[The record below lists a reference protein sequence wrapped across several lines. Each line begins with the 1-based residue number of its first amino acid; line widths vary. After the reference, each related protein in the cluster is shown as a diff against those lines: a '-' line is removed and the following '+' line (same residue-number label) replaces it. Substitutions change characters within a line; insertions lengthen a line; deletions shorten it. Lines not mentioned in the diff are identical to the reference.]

1 MFGTAI
7 NNKGK
12 REKNKK
18 VKEGPCIFPFT
29 YKWTEH
35 NKCVVTD
42 KGSICATSL
51 TNAKR
56 RTLKTYGYCVKK
68 RPDKTKTT
76 IKTTKKPNKT
86 LKLIKKAKNKKV
98 KNKKITLKRIT
109 LKKIDKTRSKNIKA
123 KLIVIKMPRKIK
135 IKRSAKQQAKQS
147 AAAARQSTGTGLNA
161 QLIDMLEKLEA
172 LMNLRGEPFR
182 ARAYHKAAESIMLYQ
197 KPITDV
203 NVLKGVP
210 SIGKTILAKFNEFVK
225 TGTLEVLDRAK
236 NNPVYLFP
244 KIYGIGPKKA
254 QKLVDAGITSIAD
267 LRKQQANVL
276 NPTQITGLRYFEDIL
291 KRIPRSEI
299 DEYGIILETVF
310 SKLKPKGSRF
320 EIVGSYRRGAKTSG
334 DIDIIITNSRDDKSI
349 FANFIKA
356 LQDEGILIELLT
368 KGKTKSLTIGKL
380 PNLTPRRLDFMYASP
395 TEFAFAILY
404 FTGSK
409 AFNVVMRQRAL
420 TLGYSMNEHGLY
432 KMQGKNKGPKLNI
445 LFPTER
451 SIFEFLGLEFKTPIE
466 RIDGRAIVLKSAP
479 VKVKAPVL
487 VKAQ

>member
-1 MFGTAI
+1 M
-7 NNKGK
+7 
-12 REKNKK
+12 
-18 VKEGPCIFPFT
+18 
-29 YKWTEH
+29 
-35 NKCVVTD
+35 
-42 KGSICATSL
+42 
-51 TNAKR
+51 
-56 RTLKTYGYCVKK
+56 
-68 RPDKTKTT
+68 
-76 IKTTKKPNKT
+76 
-86 LKLIKKAKNKKV
+86 
-98 KNKKITLKRIT
+98 
-109 LKKIDKTRSKNIKA
+109 
-123 KLIVIKMPRKIK
+123 
-135 IKRSAKQQAKQS
+135 
-147 AAAARQSTGTGLNA
+147 
-161 QLIDMLEKLEA
+161 
-172 LMNLRGEPFR
+172 
-182 ARAYHKAAESIMLYQ
+182 
-197 KPITDV
+197 
-203 NVLKGVP
+203 
-210 SIGKTILAKFNEFVK
+210 AKFNEFVK

-254 QKLVDAGITSIAD
+254 QQLVDAGITSIAD

-276 NPTQITGLRYFEDIL
+276 NPTQITGLKYFEDIL

-445 LFPTER
+445 LFPTEQ

-479 VKVKAPVL
+479 VLVKAPIL
-487 VKAQ
+487 VKAPMTSESASTSESISESTSESTSAA